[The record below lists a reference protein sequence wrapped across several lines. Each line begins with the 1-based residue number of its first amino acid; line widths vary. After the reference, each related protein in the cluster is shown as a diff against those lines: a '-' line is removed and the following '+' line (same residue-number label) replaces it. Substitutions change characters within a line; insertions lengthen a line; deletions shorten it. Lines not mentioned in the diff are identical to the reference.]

1 MAIIRFQKGCSFVK
15 MKSKNALIILLMA
28 SSILL
33 LLVLQI
39 FWLTSSYEKAYV
51 DLRKETNNLFEST
64 IGALRDSL
72 FVKNFERVSQDTT
85 ARSTSFIF
93 NTEKDTSFVLNR
105 TSKKERSR
113 TASQIQ
119 IFISSTDKKDSLQ
132 RFLRPIGAQ
141 IQRAKIETGNFI
153 LHVGPDSLSRDS
165 IRITFQRA
173 LKKENL
179 SFRFEIG
186 KRSVPE
192 MEHSFGNPRARF
204 KALFERVESDEESRS
219 VFSDTI
225 KSRWVRFNPINL
237 YNVQIS
243 DGRSYLLKGIA
254 PQVLFSVF
262 LTTLTLGAFW
272 IMYRSIRSQQ
282 RLGELKNDFI
292 SNMTHELK
300 TPITTVGVAI
310 EALRDFKGIENPEL
324 TKEYLEIA
332 QNELN
337 RLALL
342 TDKILKTSLFESKGV
357 DFQPEPVHLDQVI
370 EQVIASMKLVLEK
383 RNGSIKFEKTGSD
396 FELQG
401 SLVHLTNVVYNLLDN
416 ALKYTDRSPTINIS
430 LVETG
435 REIRLVVEDNGIG
448 ISSEFKK
455 RVFEKFF
462 RVPAGDIH
470 TNKGYGLGLSYVDSV
485 VKAHKATIALDS
497 EIGKGSTFIIK
508 FKR

>member
-1 MAIIRFQKGCSFVK
+1 MTISRSQKGCSFVQ
-15 MKSKNALIILLMA
+15 MKSKNSLIILLMA

-39 FWLTSSYEKAYV
+39 FWLSSSYEKAYV

-64 IGALRDSL
+64 IGVLRDSL
-72 FVKNFERVSQDTT
+72 FIKNFERIPYDTST
-85 ARSTSFIF
+85 RSTGFVF
-93 NTEKDTSFVLNR
+93 NTERDTSLVVNR
-105 TSKKERSR
+105 TSKRERSR
-113 TASQIQ
+113 STSQIQ

-153 LHVGPDSLSRDS
+153 LRVGPDSLSRDS
-165 IRITFQRA
+165 IRIAFQKA
-173 LKKENL
+173 LQKENL
-179 SFRFEIG
+179 SFRFEVG
-186 KRSVPE
+186 KRSIPD
-192 MEHSFGNPRARF
+192 EHSFGNPRVRF
-204 KALFERVESDEESRS
+204 KKIFEMPESDEESKS

-225 KSRWVRFNPINL
+225 KSRWVRFNPVNL
-237 YNVQIS
+237 YNVQIFN
-243 DGRSYLLKGIA
+243 GRSYLLKGIA
-254 PQVLFSVF
+254 PQILFSIF

-310 EALRDFKGIENPEL
+310 EALRDFKGIENREL

-342 TDKILKTSLFESKGV
+342 TDKILKTSLFDSKGV
-357 DFQPEPVHLDQVI
+357 DFQPEPVQLDLVI

-383 RNGSIKFEKTGSD
+383 KKGNINFEKTGSD

-416 ALKYTDRSPTINIS
+416 AIKYSNDNPFVKIG

-435 REIRLVVEDNGIG
+435 REIKFVVEDNGIG
-448 ISSEFKK
+448 ISSEYKK

-462 RVPAGDIH
+462 RVPAGDVH

-485 VKAHKATIALDS
+485 VKAHKATIELES
-497 EIGKGSTFIIK
+497 EIGKGSRFIIK
-508 FKR
+508 FRK